1 MTGKHKEVGRASLEE
16 KMVALAEVVLL
27 GRREMGRF
35 GLEFRVADTGLGF
48 F

>member
-1 MTGKHKEVGRASLEE
+1 MIGKYKEVGRVFFEE
-16 KMVALAEVVLL
+16 KMVVLVEVVLL

-35 GLEFRVADTGLGF
+35 GLEFRVVDTGLGF